1 MMMMKKKKKKNCKTL
16 DEVMLNRMESKLL
29 NLEELFYLYSLLI
42 KKDELIDPMKL
53 GVAIDKQV
61 R

>member
-1 MMMMKKKKKKNCKTL
+1 
-16 DEVMLNRMESKLL
+16 MLNRMESKLL